1 MSGQPNPVK
10 LVEAF
15 AKDAPTDGSPGGK
28 TVPFPVPSQIPLG
41 SPGKA
46 SLATG
51 FTPLNMTALGAGGI
65 PMSGLDLN
73 GIFYLLST
81 TIAAVSAGQVF
92 NAYDAAYQTAIGGYN
107 AGAILQQAA
116 HPLGCWIS
124 TVNANVTDPDT
135 GGAGWV
141 STIPLHTT
149 LTAASGATH
158 DQVLSN
164 ASDQVLDI
172 DTTAGAATFDSFV
185 AQRDGQRLI
194 ISCTGANALTVGGTG
209 GTAANRIRQSAPL
222 TLLTNDSITIQY
234 CSAISRW
241 VVA

>member
-1 MSGQPNPVK
+1 MSGQPNPIK

-15 AKDAPTDGSPGGK
+15 ALLAPTDGSPGGK
-28 TVPFPVPSQIPLG
+28 TAPFPVPSQIPLG

-46 SLATG
+46 SLDTG
-51 FTPLNMTALGAGGI
+51 FPALNMTALGAGGI
-65 PMSGLDLN
+65 PLSGLDLN

-92 NAYDAAYQTAIGGYN
+92 NVFDGTYRTAIGGYN

-116 HPLGCWIS
+116 NPLALWICTVNANATNPDSAGAGWIS
-124 TVNANVTDPDT
+124 TVA
-135 GGAGWV
+135 
-141 STIPLHTT
+141 LHAT

-158 DQVLSN
+158 DQVLAN
-164 ASDQVLDI
+164 GSDQVLDI

-234 CSAISRW
+234 CTAILRW